1 MQPIIMYANTK
12 NGSPEVPD
20 IHRKALSKKM
30 SHADVMYE
38 RAALI
43 KVFKALDAD
52 GNGVLT
58 TGEVFKMLS
67 FGAAKVFP
75 LIKPFPVL
83 ASLFTT
89 ENIASAMKYADLD
102 NNGEVDES
110 EFLEI
115 LNSLRREEEE
125 RLALLDVYTAL
136 DVDGDSRLTA
146 KEIER
151 AMIYQKKKLKS
162 LLHRFPVLVSICQQP
177 KKFMKAVELADENN
191 DGIVSSREFCE
202 LIKQIKRNNE
212 QERKIKELFQF
223 LDPSGKDLVNYADI
237 VKAMVL
243 NAKEIV
249 PILHFFPGLPGCFVP
264 RQLRKNITRADT
276 NNDQHIGVDELVQF
290 ANAVCEETR
299 ERSTLVKIFTLLDR
313 NGDKTLDRFE
323 VVKALQANEDG
334 ALREFLGLFPTLSN
348 VLRGKKFESAL
359 ERADIDDNGY
369 VDEDEFVQLATD
381 LKLEDEERLAL
392 LTIFSILDRND
403 DKTLSV
409 RELKVELKRNA
420 NTIQPLLLKHPGLH
434 DALEP
439 NRFVAALKRMDT
451 NRDGKVDVKEFV
463 TFAQFLRKQRGGF
476 TENRFHIHVSDPNSI
491 KVNTKWVEKD
501 YVEEDELNLVS
512 EEDLI
517 ANLKQIGGEVTDEK
531 QIQIGAR
538 ENKSMIQEEKYQRS
552 FGDSFFGIDR
562 HNQGLMALAEEEML
576 KKTQW
581 QRRAEQDRLR
591 KLEMEKYHEW
601 ELSELKSKQ
610 EAKKE
615 EDFAMKMRQNMYM
628 SNFYGASNTVKL
640 YSVVKKSFFQ
650 LVRPVTNDPFS
661 NIASHDQGKPEQLA
675 ELRNHNLLS
684 YIAEEDDGTQEGAY
698 DFPNIRAQE
707 TSSRSEQINTSLP
720 TNFVKQ
726 NIHLISKIEQEN
738 KLKRDT
744 SEKKCPGNI
753 LQATNGPSSVSKSS
767 RAHKFNLPNR
777 KLPKL
782 HQASSQG
789 LRFSNPDPQSK
800 VFHAM
805 KQRYNL
811 KGIKKTP
818 GHTLKM
824 IHRRKLYSRVTKL
837 KKIQRISDR
846 RLNRGKNRSHG
857 IKIQPW

>member
-1 MQPIIMYANTK
+1 MYANTK

-177 KKFMKAVELADENN
+177 KKFMIAVELADENN

-223 LDPSGKDLVNYADI
+223 LDPSGKDLVNYAD
-237 VKAMVL
+237 
-243 NAKEIV
+243 
-249 PILHFFPGLPGCFVP
+249 
-264 RQLRKNITRADT
+264 
-276 NNDQHIGVDELVQF
+276 
-290 ANAVCEETR
+290 
-299 ERSTLVKIFTLLDR
+299 
-313 NGDKTLDRFE
+313 
-323 VVKALQANEDG
+323 
-334 ALREFLGLFPTLSN
+334 
-348 VLRGKKFESAL
+348 
-359 ERADIDDNGY
+359 
-369 VDEDEFVQLATD
+369 
-381 LKLEDEERLAL
+381 RLAL

-476 TENRFHIHVSDPNSI
+476 TENRFHIH
-491 KVNTKWVEKD
+491 
-501 YVEEDELNLVS
+501 
-512 EEDLI
+512 
-517 ANLKQIGGEVTDEK
+517 
-531 QIQIGAR
+531 
-538 ENKSMIQEEKYQRS
+538 
-552 FGDSFFGIDR
+552 
-562 HNQGLMALAEEEML
+562 
-576 KKTQW
+576 
-581 QRRAEQDRLR
+581 
-591 KLEMEKYHEW
+591 
-601 ELSELKSKQ
+601 
-610 EAKKE
+610 
-615 EDFAMKMRQNMYM
+615 
-628 SNFYGASNTVKL
+628 
-640 YSVVKKSFFQ
+640 
-650 LVRPVTNDPFS
+650 
-661 NIASHDQGKPEQLA
+661 
-675 ELRNHNLLS
+675 
-684 YIAEEDDGTQEGAY
+684 
-698 DFPNIRAQE
+698 
-707 TSSRSEQINTSLP
+707 
-720 TNFVKQ
+720 
-726 NIHLISKIEQEN
+726 
-738 KLKRDT
+738 
-744 SEKKCPGNI
+744 
-753 LQATNGPSSVSKSS
+753 
-767 RAHKFNLPNR
+767 
-777 KLPKL
+777 
-782 HQASSQG
+782 
-789 LRFSNPDPQSK
+789 
-800 VFHAM
+800 
-805 KQRYNL
+805 
-811 KGIKKTP
+811 
-818 GHTLKM
+818 
-824 IHRRKLYSRVTKL
+824 
-837 KKIQRISDR
+837 
-846 RLNRGKNRSHG
+846 
-857 IKIQPW
+857 